1 MLDIF
6 DRVIVLKNSQFF
18 SSVKTE
24 DLAIVAKVLEEEGFS
39 AGDII
44 FKRGDFG
51 EQMFIVESGKIG
63 ISISDSEHSGDYVCV
78 MQKGDCFG
86 EMGLLDEQARSA
98 SAYVLEESKLLVLSK
113 EKLKTLISNYPEL
126 SLGMLKSMSLRLRQ
140 SNEKLQNNT

>member
-6 DRVIVLKNSQFF
+6 DRVIVLKSSQFF

-24 DLAIVAKVLEEEGFS
+24 DLAIVAKVLEEEDFS
-39 AGDII
+39 KGDII

-63 ISISDSEHSGDYVCV
+63 ISITDSGNHHDYVCV

-86 EMGLLDEQARSA
+86 EMGLLDEQPRSA
-98 SAYVLEESKLLVLSK
+98 GAHVLEDSTLLVLSK
-113 EKLKTLISNYPEL
+113 EKLRTLISNYPEL
-126 SLGMLKSMSLRLRQ
+126 SLGMLKSLSLRLRD
-140 SNEKLQNNT
+140 SNEKIQNRT

>member
-24 DLAIVAKVLEEEGFS
+24 DLAIVAKVLEEESFS
-39 AGDII
+39 TGDII

-51 EQMFIVESGKIG
+51 EQMFIVESGRIG
-63 ISISDSEHSGDYVCV
+63 ISITDSGDYVCV
-78 MQKGDCFG
+78 MQNGDCFG

-98 SAYVLEESKLLVLSK
+98 SAYVLEDTTLLVLSK
-113 EKLKTLISNYPEL
+113 EKLRTLISNYPEL
-126 SLGMLKSMSLRLRQ
+126 SLGMLKSLSLRLRD
-140 SNEKLQNNT
+140 SNEKIQNRT